1 MIASVKFA
9 LWFLGWHGTILHH
22 GVLEDIFR
30 WAWREFGLKMEGAE
44 IATRV
49 PNLEWC
55 IPRNREEVHGPG
67 HFQVISQEGQP
78 GLGLV
83 RSSLML
89 DHIVGHQNAITDQ
102 NQAVVPVW

>member
-78 GLGLV
+78 GLGFI

-89 DHIVGHQNAITDQ
+89 DHILPDG
-102 NQAVVPVW
+102 VWAGWIETE